1 VSRKA
6 WKEHTQKSIVYQSID
21 GGTYKVDSD
30 REIASRANEKIL
42 KLPIKVRNLVI
53 GELIS
58 RKSNMAGDW
67 FPEEITLLK
76 TIVEQLGIALESARL
91 YEETQR
97 RAAFEKL
104 TREVTTQMRQSLDID
119 TVIRIAAAEFKRVL
133 DLSEVEIRMGLEE
146 GKNT

>member
-1 VSRKA
+1 
-6 WKEHTQKSIVYQSID
+6 
-21 GGTYKVDSD
+21 
-30 REIASRANEKIL
+30 
-42 KLPIKVRNLVI
+42 
-53 GELIS
+53 
-58 RKSNMAGDW
+58 MAGDW